1 MLAILFA
8 VFFPSPVS
16 PDFSVLSPNKDTE
29 QETLEG
35 MRRGFGVQLALEQ
48 QDFNPMGPLT
58 HKCFFNKHSRACL
71 STVSPSPIQPTQIER
86 VFSHSQRQIPN
97 LKFFTVIENIAFHGV
112 G

>member
-71 STVSPSPIQPTQIER
+71 STGFTFTDSTNSDRKSIFTFPTADSQPQILYR
-86 VFSHSQRQIPN
+86 D
-97 LKFFTVIENIAFHGV
+97 
-112 G
+112 